1 MIARAVLPALFAAS
15 ALAAET
21 VQPCDDFRSNAQAI
35 AEPWEDNSRVFA
47 NGDVRL
53 AVIDTIEPAAAAF
66 HLLVIS
72 PPRDELGGRQCRVIS
87 LDGASGFA
95 SLSLTGLTASY
106 DATAGL
112 GFQIPAK
119 RYLPDSGDFGPA
131 TLHVTVNQAS
141 GAISA
146 RLQ

>member
-1 MIARAVLPALFAAS
+1 MIARALGLALLLPS
-15 ALAAET
+15 ALAAQT
-21 VQPCDDFRSNAQAI
+21 VEPCDDFRANLQAL

-66 HLLVIS
+66 HLLVLS

-87 LDGASGFA
+87 LQGASGFG
-95 SLSLTGLTASY
+95 SLSLTGLVASY
-106 DATAGL
+106 DAKTGL

-131 TLHVTVNQAS
+131 TLSVTVNQAS
-141 GAISA
+141 GAITA
-146 RLQ
+146 RLD